1 MGVHSPRQQE
11 AAAFGRGRMSLVR
24 AGYRPTWAL
33 DRRPRPRALAAGLPS
48 WPYLVRSETLGGY
61 MKKHDRFGGL
71 FWFILGAI
79 ICIMSVKLRIGTL
92 YKPGPGFTP
101 FLSGAVLVVSGLI
114 LMLSTF
120 LKQYMDEEMG
130 SILVKEGRKNSLLTL
145 LALFGYIVLLEPIGF
160 LITTFIVLLFLFKIT
175 DTKRW
180 LAPVVLSGSS
190 VIVSY
195 LVFSVW
201 LKLQFPKGLFGF

>member
-1 MGVHSPRQQE
+1 
-11 AAAFGRGRMSLVR
+11 
-24 AGYRPTWAL
+24 
-33 DRRPRPRALAAGLPS
+33 
-48 WPYLVRSETLGGY
+48 
-61 MKKHDRFGGL
+61 MKEHDRFGGL

-79 ICIMSVKLRIGTL
+79 ICIMSVKLRIGNL
-92 YKPGPGFTP
+92 YKPGAGFTP
-101 FLSGAVLVVSGLI
+101 FLSGVVLAVSGLI
-114 LMLSTF
+114 LMLST
-120 LKQYMDEEMG
+120 LSKQYMDEEMG
-130 SILVKEGRKNSLLTL
+130 NILVKEGKKNSLLTL
-145 LALFGYIVLLEPIGF
+145 LALFGYIILLEPIGF

-180 LAPVVLSGSS
+180 VVPAVLSGSS